1 MSQKCDS
8 HEYTETEQETWIFF
22 FKEIEKIW
30 EKHAKI
36 IHPYYLDHIQKLYS
50 FTNRIP
56 SLLDINELLAPIGW
70 RSIYVNGY
78 APPWEISKLYDQK
91 ILAISR
97 SIRTPEE
104 IYFAN
109 EPDLIHDFF
118 GHLPCLFSSEYRNLL
133 SMWSH
138 FASKSPVYEIDQ
150 AYYHLNKLIAQSEAH
165 IPEDLLLYLKNATQE
180 IGYFITKMPSPV
192 LMFDH
197 AYFWIFEFGIIKQ
210 HDHMKVLGAGLLS
223 SLNELEKLTQ
233 YSFSTRDLNSQSVL
247 SSYHISVQQDSYLV
261 ASHIDQYQ
269 SILGEISKIGRI

>member
-8 HEYTETEQETWIFF
+8 HEYTETEQETWILF

-30 EKHAKI
+30 EKYAKI
-36 IHPYYLDHIQKLYS
+36 IHPYYLDHVQKLYS

-56 SLLDINELLAPIGW
+56 SLSDINELLAPIGW
-70 RSIYVNGY
+70 RSIYVDGY

-91 ILAISR
+91 ILAISK

-104 IYFAN
+104 VHFAN

-133 SMWSH
+133 SIWSH
-138 FASKSPVYEIDQ
+138 LACKSPVYEIDQ
-150 AYYHLNKLIAQSEAH
+150 TYYYLNKLIAQSEAH
-165 IPEDLLLYLKNATQE
+165 IPEKFLTYLKNATRE
-180 IGYFITKMPSPV
+180 IGYFITNMPSPV

-210 HDHMKVLGAGLLS
+210 QDDMKVLGAGLLS
-223 SLNELEKLTQ
+223 SLNELEKLTLG
-233 YSFSTRDLNSQSVL
+233 SFSAHDLDSQSVL
-247 SSYHISVQQDSYLV
+247 SSYHISVQQDRYLV
-261 ASHIDQYQ
+261 VSNIDQYQ
-269 SILGEISKIGRI
+269 SILGDFSKIGRI